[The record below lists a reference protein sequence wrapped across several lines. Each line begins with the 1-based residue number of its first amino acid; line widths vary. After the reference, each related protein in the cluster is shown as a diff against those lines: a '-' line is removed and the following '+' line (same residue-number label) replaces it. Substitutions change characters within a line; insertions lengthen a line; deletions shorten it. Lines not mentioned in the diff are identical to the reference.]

1 MKYLTTILTTLG
13 LGGLL
18 AASGCQLNPS
28 NPGVPGSS
36 AVKHPDVSGTVFT
49 IVFENKDGEDVLKP
63 DVPTFYE
70 LSEKYG
76 NAEAYITYIH
86 PSLPNYIVMTSG
98 DTQGIDNNNDP
109 PANKAIGGK
118 KNLADQLDAAG
129 IEWRAYM
136 DAMGEPCKMTSE
148 GTYSAHHNPFLYY
161 ETLANDEARCK
172 DRIVDF
178 EDNFAADLAA
188 GTYRYMWITP
198 DMCNNMHDCDAKVA
212 DAWLKKTVDQIM
224 ASDAY
229 KNGGAIFV
237 LFDEGSLRIL
247 NAGADLATIVISPN
261 LVEPGYS
268 TDTRFDHRSYLAT
281 IEDIFEM
288 PRLATTKDATPMD
301 EFFKMKK

>member
-1 MKYLTTILTTLG
+1 MKRPFPSILLTAAA
-13 LGGLL
+13 L
-18 AASGCQLNPS
+18 AGTATALPAAAQFAKPEDAIKYRQSAMFLQAQHMGRIGAMVN
-28 NPGVPGSS
+28 GRVPFDAK
-36 AVKHPDVSGTVFT
+36 AVAD
-49 IVFENKDGEDVLKP
+49 
-63 DVPTFYE
+63 
-70 LSEKYG
+70 
-76 NAEAYITYIH
+76 NAE
-86 PSLPNYIVMTSG
+86 V
-98 DTQGIDNNNDP
+98 
-109 PANKAIGGK
+109 
-118 KNLADQLDAAG
+118 LATVTKLRVLSRHQQL
-129 IEWRAYM
+129 IR
-136 DAMGEPCKMTSE
+136 
-148 GTYSAHHNPFLYY
+148 L
-161 ETLANDEARCK
+161 
-172 DRIVDF
+172 DF